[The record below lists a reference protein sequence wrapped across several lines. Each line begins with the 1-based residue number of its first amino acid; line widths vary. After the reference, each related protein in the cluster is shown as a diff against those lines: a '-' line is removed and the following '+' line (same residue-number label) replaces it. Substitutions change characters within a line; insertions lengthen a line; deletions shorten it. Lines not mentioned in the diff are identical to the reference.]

1 MKSKVSAFLGETIDP
16 RLQEHLFAPQI
27 ERELEIGFPSLNDV
41 NKAHVLMLFHRG
53 ILAKPAARA
62 LARAILTLEKQGAE
76 GVPRD
81 AAREDSYF
89 NYEARIIEIAGPDA
103 GGRMHIGRSRNDLK
117 ATQERLRARVMAL
130 DILEALA
137 GLRATML
144 GRARKFAGTV
154 MPGYTHLQP
163 AQPVTFGWYL
173 LGILHALERDH
184 RRIAECYARINL
196 NPLGA
201 GALAGTSFPI
211 DRDETRRLLGFDGL
225 VPHALDAIASRDYLL
240 ELLGDCT
247 SLATTWG
254 RLAQDF
260 FVMTSYEFATLEL
273 PDSVAG
279 TSSMMPQKKNM
290 VVLEDLK
297 GSAAQLLGAYATAVA
312 GVKGTNFTNTVDGN
326 REAFRWCQDALA
338 ETVSGLRVLDV
349 VVAEARPRPGRMREL
364 VEANFSTAT
373 DLADALVQEAGLSFR
388 EAHHVVGGVVR
399 AAIER
404 GLKSSA
410 IDIELVRAVARK
422 IMGRPLDL
430 SAKSLKAAMDPTLAA
445 ERRRGTGGPARADI
459 QAMAQAL
466 GANLARDRRE
476 LKLRRSKLVA
486 AKRAL
491 DRAFAALA
499 TGRGRQR

>member
-16 RLQEHLFAPQI
+16 ILQARLFAPQI
-27 ERELEIGFPSLNDV
+27 ERELATGFPSLNDV
-41 NKAHVLMLFHRG
+41 NKAHVLMLVRRG
-53 ILAKPAARA
+53 ILARPAART
-62 LARAILTLEKQGAE
+62 LARAILALERQGPD

-117 ATQERLRARVMAL
+117 AAQERLRAR
-130 DILEALA
+130 ALA
-137 GLRATML
+137 LEILDALARVRATML
-144 GRARKFAGTV
+144 GRARKFAATV

-225 VPHALDAIASRDYLL
+225 VPHALDAVASRDYLL

-326 REAFRWCQDALA
+326 REAFRWCSDALA
-338 ETVSGLRVLDV
+338 ETIGGLRVLDV
-349 VVAEARPRPGRMREL
+349 VVAKARPRPKRMREL

-373 DLADALVQEAGLSFR
+373 DLADALVQQSGLSFR

-399 AAIER
+399 AAMAR
-404 GLKSSA
+404 GLKSDA
-410 IDIELVRAVARK
+410 VDLELVRAVARK

-430 SAKSLKAAMDPTLAA
+430 SAKSLKAAMDPVLAA
-445 ERRRGTGGPARADI
+445 ERRQGTGGPASADI
-459 QAMAQAL
+459 KAMAATL
-466 GANLARDRRE
+466 SANLIRDRRE
-476 LKLRRSKLVA
+476 LSLRQAKLIA

-491 DRAFAALA
+491 ERDFAALA
-499 TGRGRQR
+499 SGRSKRR

>member
-1 MKSKVSAFLGETIDP
+1 MKSKVSAFLTEAIDP
-16 RLQEHLFAPQI
+16 RLQERLFGPQI
-27 ERELEIGFPSLNDV
+27 HREMAAAFPTLNDV
-41 NKAHVLMLFHRG
+41 NKAHVLMLHRQG
-53 ILAKPAARA
+53 ILTKTVARSLAKAIAA
-62 LARAILTLEKQGAE
+62 IEKRGPE
-76 GVPRD
+76 DVPRD
-81 AAREDSYF
+81 AAREDFYF
-89 NYEARIIEIAGPDA
+89 NYEARVIEIAGADV

-117 ATQERLRARVMAL
+117 ATQDRLRARAFVL
-130 DILEALA
+130 DILDALIA
-137 GLRATML
+137 LRTTML
-144 GRARKFAGTV
+144 RQARKFAGTV

-173 LGILHALERDH
+173 LGVLYALERDY

-211 DRDETRRLLGFDGL
+211 DRDGTRRLLGFDGL
-225 VPHALDAIASRDYLL
+225 VAHTLDAVASRDYLL
-240 ELLGDCT
+240 ELLGHCA

-254 RLAQDF
+254 RLVQDF

-297 GSAAQLLGAYATAVA
+297 ASAAQLLGAHATAVA

-326 REAFRWCQDALA
+326 REAFRWCWEALA
-338 ETVSGLRVLDV
+338 DTIDGLYVLDV
-349 VVAEARPRPGRMREL
+349 VLAKARPRAKRMREL

-404 GLKSSA
+404 GLKANA
-410 IDIELVRAVARK
+410 IDVKLVRNIARK
-422 IMGRPLDL
+422 ITGRALDIPPSVL
-430 SAKSLKAAMDPTLAA
+430 RGALDPTLAA
-445 ERRRGTGGPARADI
+445 ERRRGTGGPSRADI
-459 QAMAQAL
+459 NAMTAAL
-466 GANLARDRRE
+466 GATLARDRRE
-476 LKLRRSKLVA
+476 QAARRARVAA
-486 AKRAL
+486 AKRKL
-491 DRAFAALA
+491 DRAFHALA
-499 TGRGRQR
+499 AANAGQR

>member
-1 MKSKVSAFLGETIDP
+1 MKSKVSAFLTEAIDP
-16 RLQEHLFAPQI
+16 RLQEHLFGPQI
-27 ERELEIGFPSLNDV
+27 GRDLAAAFPTLNDV
-41 NKAHVLMLFHRG
+41 NKAHVLMLLREG
-53 ILAKPAARA
+53 ILTRPVARSLAK
-62 LARAILTLEKQGAE
+62 AILALEKQGPA

-89 NYEARIIEIAGPDA
+89 NYEARIIEIAGADV

-117 ATQERLRARVMAL
+117 ATQDRLRARVFAL
-130 DILEALA
+130 DILDALIA
-137 GLRATML
+137 VRATAL
-144 GRARKFAGTV
+144 RQARKFAGTI

-173 LGILHALERDH
+173 LGILYALERDH
-184 RRIAECYARINL
+184 RRIAECYAHINL

-211 DRDETRRLLGFDGL
+211 DREETRRLLGFDGL
-225 VPHALDAIASRDYLL
+225 VAHTLDAVASRDYLL
-240 ELLGDCT
+240 ELLGGCT

-297 GSAAQLLGAYATAVA
+297 GSAAQLLGAYAAAVA

-326 REAFRWCQDALA
+326 REAFRWCWEALT
-338 ETVSGLRVLDV
+338 ETIDGLRVLDV
-349 VVAEARPRPGRMREL
+349 VVGEARPRAARMREL
-364 VEANFSTAT
+364 VEANFSTVT
-373 DLADALVQEAGLSFR
+373 DLADALVEEAGLSFR

-404 GLKSSA
+404 GLKANA
-410 IDIELVRAVARK
+410 IDASLVRAIARR
-422 IMGRPLDL
+422 ITGRPLDISPKTL
-430 SAKSLKAAMDPTLAA
+430 RNALDPRLAA
-445 ERRRGTGGPARADI
+445 ERRRGTGGPSRSDI
-459 QAMAQAL
+459 KTMIVDV
-466 GANLARDRRE
+466 GKNLARDRRE
-476 LKLRRSKLVA
+476 QAARRARIAA
-486 AKRAL
+486 AKRDL
-491 DRAFAALA
+491 DRAFLALA
-499 TGRGRQR
+499 AARGAQR

>member
-1 MKSKVSAFLGETIDP
+1 MKSKVSAFLTEAIDP
-16 RLQEHLFAPQI
+16 RLQARLFAPQI
-27 ERELEIGFPSLNDV
+27 GRELAAAFPTLNEV
-41 NKAHVLMLFHRG
+41 NKAHVLMLYRKG
-53 ILAKPAARA
+53 ILARPAARS
-62 LARAILTLEKQGAE
+62 LAKAILALERQGPE

-81 AAREDSYF
+81 AAREDFYF
-89 NYEARIIEIAGPDA
+89 NYEARIIEISGADV

-117 ATQERLRARVMAL
+117 AAQDRLRARAFTL
-130 DILEALA
+130 DILDALVD
-137 GLRATML
+137 LRATML
-144 GRARKFAGTV
+144 RRARKFAGTV

-184 RRIAECYARINL
+184 RRIAEGYARVNL

-211 DRDETRRLLGFDGL
+211 DRDETCRLLGFDGL
-225 VPHALDAIASRDYLL
+225 VAHTLDAVASRDYLL
-240 ELLGDCT
+240 ELLGNCT

-297 GSAAQLLGAYATAVA
+297 ASAAQLLGAYATAVA
-312 GVKGTNFTNTVDGN
+312 GVKSTNFTNTVDGN
-326 REAFRWCQDALA
+326 REAFRWCWDALT
-338 ETVSGLRVLDV
+338 ETVDGLRVLDV
-349 VVAEARPRPGRMREL
+349 VLDRARPRAARMREL
-364 VEANFSTAT
+364 VAANFSTAT
-373 DLADALVQEAGLSFR
+373 DLADALVQKAGLSFR
-388 EAHHVVGGVVR
+388 EAHHVIGGVVR
-399 AAIER
+399 AAIAR
-404 GLKSSA
+404 GLKSDA
-410 IDIELVRAVARK
+410 VDAKLVRAVARK

-430 SAKSLKAAMDPTLAA
+430 PPKILKAAMDPALAA

-459 QAMAQAL
+459 EAMASAL
-466 GANLARDRRE
+466 GNNLVRDRRE
-476 LKLRRSKLVA
+476 QTARRAKLA
-486 AKRAL
+486 AANRAL
-491 DRAFAALA
+491 ERAFAALA
-499 TGRGRQR
+499 SARDTRQ